1 MVYIESVLGKLH
13 SAVPG
18 KLCAVC
24 RRVHQDIRTRGPL
37 AYFIPSEK
45 SSGRK
50 RLAVVNRASL
60 ALVDLLIYVVG
71 DDKICGFVRIALRL
85 FVPDYDELP
94 PARQAQVRKNINF
107 AVRKA
112 AHVFE
117 YAVLGALLTLLLLE
131 ISKRRSRLTGVRYSP
146 AVPLSAAVII
156 GLIYAATDE
165 AHQIFTGRSSKL
177 SDVLI
182 DLAGVMAGAAAAW
195 LLSRAFSSLRNDKKV
210 KKKQ

>member
-1 MVYIESVLGKLH
+1 MTGKILIL
-13 SAVPG
+13 S
-18 KLCAVC
+18 
-24 RRVHQDIRTRGPL
+24 
-37 AYFIPSEK
+37 
-45 SSGRK
+45 
-50 RLAVVNRASL
+50 LAVLL
-60 ALVDLLIYVVG
+60 AAGAIFYFSSQDG
-71 DDKICGFVRIALRL
+71 PSSDQTSGGFVRIALKL
-85 FVPDYDELP
+85 FVPDYDDLP
-94 PARQAQVRKNINF
+94 PARQAQVRKNVNF

-131 ISKRRSRLTGVRYSP
+131 ISKRRSAQKRRLAQTGTGYDVLK
-146 AVPLSAAVII
+146 PLAAAVII

-165 AHQIFTGRSSKL
+165 VHQIFTGRSSKL

-195 LLSRAFSSLRNDKKV
+195 LLSRVCSSLRNDKKV

>member
-1 MVYIESVLGKLH
+1 MTGKILIL
-13 SAVPG
+13 S
-18 KLCAVC
+18 
-24 RRVHQDIRTRGPL
+24 
-37 AYFIPSEK
+37 
-45 SSGRK
+45 
-50 RLAVVNRASL
+50 LAVLL
-60 ALVDLLIYVVG
+60 AAGAIFYFSSQDG
-71 DDKICGFVRIALRL
+71 PSSDQTSGGFVRVALRL

-94 PARQAQVRKNINF
+94 PARQAQVRKNVNF

-131 ISKRRSRLTGVRYSP
+131 ISKRRSQITGLRYSP
-146 AVPLSAAVII
+146 AVPLSAGVII

-195 LLSRAFSSLRNDKKV
+195 LLSRACSSLRNDKKV